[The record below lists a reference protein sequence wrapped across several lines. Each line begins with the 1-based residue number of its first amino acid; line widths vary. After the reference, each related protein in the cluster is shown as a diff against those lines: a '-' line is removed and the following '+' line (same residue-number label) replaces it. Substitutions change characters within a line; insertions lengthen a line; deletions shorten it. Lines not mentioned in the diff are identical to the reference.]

1 MEDSVIFGEF
11 TLMGIW
17 DAPRASIVA
26 VNTCLVQADAC
37 CLLLTTVFVSL
48 QLEGLKGSYLT
59 GSLSNLHV

>member
-1 MEDSVIFGEF
+1 
-11 TLMGIW
+11 MGIW

-26 VNTCLVQADAC
+26 VNTCLVQADA

-59 GSLSNLHV
+59 GSLRNLHV